1 MRVLGIDPGLT
12 RCGVGVVEGVA
23 GRPLTMLGVGVVRTP
38 ADAELGDRLVAVEQ
52 GIEAWLDEYAPGY
65 VAVERV
71 FAQHNVRTVMGTAQ
85 ASAVAMLCAARRGI
99 PVALHTPSEVKAAVT
114 GSGRAEKAQVGAM
127 VTRLLRLDAPPR
139 PADAADALAL
149 AICHIWRAP
158 AQNRLQQ
165 AVAAHRTQGTARVPG
180 TSRNPGASRTTGES
194 TTSRTASGTSRTP
207 GTSGT
212 PVTSRTPGA
221 SAASRTAGIPGASAT
236 SRTPTTSRTAGT
248 AGTAGP
254 SRTAGTPAP
263 PSTSAAAPRTS
274 GAPDTPRISRTLKGP
289 AA

>member
-1 MRVLGIDPGLT
+1 MRVLGVDPGLT

-52 GIEAWLDEYAPGY
+52 GIEAWLDEYSPGY

-85 ASAVAMLCAARRGI
+85 ASAIAMLCAARRGI

-127 VTRLLRLDAPPR
+127 VTRLLRLDAPPK
-139 PADAADALAL
+139 PADAADALALAICHIWRARAGRPAGAAGSPWPRPALAL

-165 AVAAHRTQGTARVPG
+165 AVAAHRR
-180 TSRNPGASRTTGES
+180 SGA
-194 TTSRTASGTSRTP
+194 P

-212 PVTSRTPGA
+212 PRTPGATGTAPAPGASATPRTPGA
-221 SAASRTAGIPGASAT
+221 SR
-236 SRTPTTSRTAGT
+236 
-248 AGTAGP
+248 
-254 SRTAGTPAP
+254 AP
-263 PSTSAAAPRTS
+263 
-274 GAPDTPRISRTLKGP
+274 RTLKGRT
-289 AA
+289 A